1 MRHFALYLICMA
13 LVATLVA
20 CGGISQTVQPAPIF
34 KEYYEVRDK
43 SGQQIGIAGKISKNE
58 WQLYRNDGGK
68 SVILTDPIFKDDFI
82 IFEEKE
88 GDFDGSNSHGKG

>member
-1 MRHFALYLICMA
+1 MA

-20 CGGISQTVQPAPIF
+20 CGEISQTVQPDPIF
-34 KEYYEVRDK
+34 EEYYEVRNE
-43 SGQQIGIAGKISKNE
+43 SGQAIGIAGKISKNE

-68 SVILTDPIFKDDFI
+68 SVILRDPIFKDDYI

-88 GDFDGSNSHGKG
+88 ANFDGSNSHGKG